1 MATKKVKVQVLKAFV
16 DRRSKRVHAVGDVLN
31 NTENRLV
38 EIRKVDPGLVQE
50 IN

>member
-1 MATKKVKVQVLKAFV
+1 MATNKVKVQVLKAFV
-16 DRRSKRVHAVGDVLN
+16 DRRAKRVHAVGDVLN
-31 NTENRLV
+31 ITENRLA

>member
-1 MATKKVKVQVLKAFV
+1 MAAKKVKVQVVKAFI

-31 NTENRLV
+31 ITEARLA
-38 EIRKVDPGLVQE
+38 EIRKVDPELVQE

>member
-31 NTENRLV
+31 ITENRLA
-38 EIRKVDPGLVQE
+38 EIRKVDLGLVQE

>member
-1 MATKKVKVQVLKAFV
+1 MAAKKVKVQVVKAFI

-31 NTENRLV
+31 ITEARLA
-38 EIRKVDPGLVQE
+38 EIRKIDPDLVQE

>member
-31 NTENRLV
+31 ITENRLV

>member
-1 MATKKVKVQVLKAFV
+1 MATKKVKVQVLKSFI

-31 NTENRLV
+31 ITENRLA
-38 EIRKVDPGLVQE
+38 EIRKVDPDLVQE

>member
-1 MATKKVKVQVLKAFV
+1 MATKKVKVQVLKAFI

-31 NTENRLV
+31 ITENRLA
-38 EIRKVDPGLVQE
+38 EIRTVSPDLVQE